1 LALRLARCSLRLRT
15 VNSQWVIAI
24 ATMVQDVLLLASAV
38 LVAWYLYETRKM
50 RRAAEAQVTES
61 QALVKA
67 SREQLEAQA
76 KPALIARLQQNS
88 HVVELINIGSGPAL
102 HVEFMTVPRGS
113 SKGENITGL
122 GFDHIAFLEPKQTQL
137 THVRSR
143 EPDVPGTVFLDS
155 SSRSLRCEYR
165 SLSGCVYFSVFDFD
179 HVGNFVE
186 DTRFGKKD

>member
-1 LALRLARCSLRLRT
+1 MNAVTLQT
-15 VNSQWVIAI
+15 VCIVVS
-24 ATMVQDVLLLASAV
+24 TLLLAVNAGLFV
-38 LVAWYLYETRKM
+38 WYPRETTQM
-50 RRAAEAQVTES
+50 RRAVEKQIKVS
-61 QALVKA
+61 Q
-67 SREQLEAQA
+67 EQLEAQA

-113 SKGENITGL
+113 TSREGITGL
-122 GFDHIAFLEPKQTQL
+122 GYDRIAFIEPKQAQL

-143 EPDVPGTVFLDS
+143 EPDVPGTFFLES

-186 DTRFGKKD
+186 DTHFGET